1 MAAVW
6 DGLDAHVAGSLVA
19 AVEVVAGVY
28 GAAACSVALL
38 GGQGGHGPDG
48 LDGVVGGAGRDATD
62 LDDDPDSPGA
72 GLRDMDDPDGT
83 DDGDTLRLVAAH
95 GRGERAVVGTVMPPG
110 QGIVSFVAASGT
122 ALVVAD
128 VGADPRFARQVA
140 ERTGY
145 VPTTIL
151 AAPLVGAHDV
161 VGVTEVLDPTLR
173 VRDIELLG
181 AFGVLLAGMLRPAP
195 EGRLAAAVA
204 TVARQPR
211 AEQDLAADL
220 LDVLARSAASGRR

>member
-1 MAAVW
+1 
-6 DGLDAHVAGSLVA
+6 
-19 AVEVVAGVY
+19 
-28 GAAACSVALL
+28 
-38 GGQGGHGPDG
+38 
-48 LDGVVGGAGRDATD
+48 
-62 LDDDPDSPGA
+62 
-72 GLRDMDDPDGT
+72 
-83 DDGDTLRLVAAH
+83 
-95 GRGERAVVGTVMPPG
+95 MPPG